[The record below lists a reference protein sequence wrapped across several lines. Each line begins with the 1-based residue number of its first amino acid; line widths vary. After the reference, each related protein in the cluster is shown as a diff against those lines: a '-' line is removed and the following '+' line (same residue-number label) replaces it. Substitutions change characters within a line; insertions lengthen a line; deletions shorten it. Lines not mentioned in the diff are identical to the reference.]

1 MKPNCP
7 CATRCIAY
15 LACTAVFAAAG
26 CDKTTTADATTSV
39 TTSTSESGT
48 QPDRGS
54 PDKAGAPVST
64 SSPARVD
71 AAVQPAA
78 TPAAASEW
86 ASFLGPRGNGTS
98 SEAGLLK
105 TFPEDG
111 PKVLWR
117 AELGTG
123 YSGLT
128 VAGGRVFTLYGR
140 DGREFFGGFDAAT
153 GEPLWKIDVHEDFA
167 EGRSPGPRSTPA
179 VDGGLVYA
187 LGASGDLLCVTA
199 AKGDVVWQYNVVEKF
214 GLRLHDEGISP
225 SPLIDGDRLIV
236 AVGKSVYALDKTDGK
251 QIWKALDESMN
262 HSTPVFAMIG
272 GQRQLVVL
280 SGRNLVGLDP
290 ADGRELWRH
299 KHEGVNIATPVVG
312 GNDEVFVGAAYGAG
326 SQLVKVSGDATEQ
339 VYKTSVLSPHT
350 STPILHDGHLYGF
363 DDRPGVF
370 KCIDFATGKE
380 KWNTRKTAKG
390 NIIIAD
396 GQIILINEEG
406 ELILA
411 TATADGYTST
421 AKARLF
427 RGGVCYTAP
436 TLVQGKLYL
445 RSDREMVCVALK
457 E

>member
-1 MKPNCP
+1 MKLNWP
-7 CATRCIAY
+7 CVGRWIVC
-15 LACTAVFAAAG
+15 LSGVGLFSAAG
-26 CDKTTTADATTSV
+26 CDWAA
-39 TTSTSESGT
+39 TSEVTSNVTASASETAT
-48 QPDRGS
+48 QPA
-54 PDKAGAPVST
+54 AGTRA
-64 SSPARVD
+64 D
-71 AAVQPAA
+71 AAVRPV
-78 TPAAASEW
+78 AASAGDAAW
-86 ASFLGPRGNGTS
+86 ASFLGPHGNGTS
-98 SEAGLLK
+98 TETGLLK

-117 AELGTG
+117 TQLGTG

-140 DGREFFGGFDAAT
+140 DGREFFASFDAAT

-179 VDGGLVYA
+179 ADGDRVYA

-199 AKGDVVWQYNVVEKF
+199 AKGDVVWQYNVVDKF
-214 GLRLHDEGISP
+214 DLRLHDEGISP
-225 SPLIDGDRLIV
+225 SPLVEGDRLILT
-236 AVGKSVYALDKTDGK
+236 VGKSVYALDKKSGE
-251 QIWKALDESMN
+251 QVWKSLNESMN
-262 HSTPVFAMIG
+262 HSTPVFATIG

-290 ADGRELWRH
+290 KDGRELWRH
-299 KHEGVNIATPVVG
+299 KQEGVNIATPVVG
-312 GNDEVFVGAAYGAG
+312 GNDEIFVGAAYGSGA
-326 SQLVKVSGDATEQ
+326 QLVKVSGDTTEQ

-350 STPILHDGHLYGF
+350 ATPILHEGHLYGF

-370 KCIDFATGKE
+370 KCIEFATGKE
-380 KWNTRKTAKG
+380 KWNTRKTVKG

-411 TATADGYTST
+411 TATAEGYTAT

-427 RGGVCYTAP
+427 RGGLCYTAP
-436 TLVQGKLYL
+436 TLVQGRLYL